1 MRKKRIVRLAWVILL
16 AIFVV
21 VPMRVDAMQIFVK
34 TLTGKHITLEVE
46 PTDRIVDV
54 KDKIEEKEGIDSS
67 EQILIFAGK
76 ELIDENTLQD
86 YSVGKD
92 STLHLILKSSFMSI
106 GKKQIPLVITGDG
119 LYVDEYE
126 DGKYTYKGV
135 DPANYIMFNDEL
147 WRIISIENDSLK
159 LIKETPLEEK
169 KSFSEN
175 WEYKNDI
182 DFSNAPLLIDLN
194 DEYYSGLNSFSREL
208 ILESSYNVGTI
219 SYRLLQSGTISDLL
233 SQESNIQIHNR
244 VGLPTVSDYIRANS
258 NIEQCGTVTDEFHNM
273 DVCGDTN
280 WLVTMNQG
288 NDFWLI
294 NPFATTD
301 SDGDSTH
308 DYAYIS
314 YVGNHLS
321 YVMTDW
327 KLDVRPVVNIGLD
340 YDDIQLLGNGT
351 RENPYQI
358 SKITVENATHGNIT
372 HVVDDNGLVTI
383 TIIPD
388 KGYELDVL
396 TVSGSNGNIEVGDY
410 TFSLPKDG
418 KATIVATFK
427 AIPYQFTVGENATYQ
442 DTDLVFT
449 LDGEFDL
456 VNQVFI
462 NGKEL
467 NSSNYMITEGST
479 VLTLKNEYLKVLEEG
494 IYELTVTYTTGVSAT
509 TTFIIEKQED
519 GIPSEKVENT
529 IDNPKTYDS
538 ILFYIGLGLVSVVGL
553 IGTSVYLK
561 KETR

>member
-1 MRKKRIVRLAWVILL
+1 MKTKRVVRWVWVVLL

-219 SYRLLQSGTISDLL
+219 SYRLLQSGTIPDLL

-327 KLDVRPVVNIGLD
+327 KLDVRPVVNVGLD
-340 YDDIQLLGNGT
+340 YDGIQLLGNGT

-358 SKITVENATHGNIT
+358 SKITVENTTH
-372 HVVDDNGLVTI
+372 
-383 TIIPD
+383 
-388 KGYELDVL
+388 
-396 TVSGSNGNIEVGDY
+396 GNIEVGDY

-442 DTDLVFT
+442 DTDLVFI

-456 VNQVFI
+456 VNQVFV

-467 NSSNYMITEGST
+467 DSSNYMITEGST
-479 VLTLKNEYLKVLEEG
+479 VLTLKNEYLKALEEG
-494 IYELTVTYTTGVSAT
+494 IYELTVTYTTGASAT

-519 GIPSEKVENT
+519 DIPYEKVENT

-553 IGTSVYLK
+553 IGTGVYLK